1 MANRNSSEHHTQISS
16 KLTSKAKKKN
26 KKPKKGKYVNDSRST
41 NICIMLNAVRRDA
54 LDRCG
59 KVDEVEIRSN
69 KKEEDYTAPR
79 NSLNGKVIVHAIGI
93 RAYILDG
100 MEEHG
105 RQHYAAVFLLVLLP
119 ISITFSH
126 KAERS
131 LTLGPP
137 VESFSHP
144 SKFQYKRPGTLHR

>member
-1 MANRNSSEHHTQISS
+1 MTNTSEHQTQISS
-16 KLTSKAKKKN
+16 KVTSKAIEKRKD
-26 KKPKKGKYVNDSRST
+26 KGKYVNDSRST
-41 NICIMLNAVRRDA
+41 NICIMLNAVGSDA
-54 LDRCG
+54 FDRCG
-59 KVDEVEIRSN
+59 KSDEVTMRSE
-69 KKEEDYTAPR
+69 KGEEDYTEPR

-105 RQHYAAVFLLVLLP
+105 RQHYTAVFLLVLLS
-119 ISITFSH
+119 ISITLSH
-126 KAERS
+126 KVERL

-144 SKFQYKRPGTLHR
+144 SKFQYSRPGTLQR